1 MISDG
6 IKMTGQVA
14 GTITYADG
22 STQDFLENNVVVNN
36 GKNLIASRLASNTAT
51 AVTHM
56 GAGTDHTTAPLA
68 TQSALIAETGTRA
81 SVVPTVTTNSVSFAA
96 TFTGRTETLGELGL
110 FNASSA
116 GTMISR
122 VWIGPFPLTALDSVS
137 FNWTITAN

>member
-1 MISDG
+1 MILDG

-22 STQDFLENNVVVNN
+22 RTQDFLENNVVVNN

-68 TQSALIAETGTRA
+68 TQSALIADTGTRA
-81 SVVPTVTTNSVSFAA
+81 SVVPTVTANSVEFAA

-122 VWIGPFPLTALDSVS
+122 VWIGPFTLTSGDSVS
-137 FNWTITAN
+137 FKWTITAN